1 MGGADGGL
9 LEKWAEAGPSSEMFS
24 GLGKVT
30 QVPEVAAC
38 TQLPWGSANDYGLE
52 TPGCLST
59 GVGFGSA
66 GVLVSF
72 IRYSNENNQH
82 GS

>member
-30 QVPEVAAC
+30 QVHEVAAF
-38 TQLPWGSANDYGLE
+38 TQLPWGSANDYGFG
-52 TPGCLST
+52 PGDT
-59 GVGFGSA
+59 RVPEHWGWVWQRRGFDQ
-66 GVLVSF
+66 F
-72 IRYSNENNQH
+72 H
-82 GS
+82 